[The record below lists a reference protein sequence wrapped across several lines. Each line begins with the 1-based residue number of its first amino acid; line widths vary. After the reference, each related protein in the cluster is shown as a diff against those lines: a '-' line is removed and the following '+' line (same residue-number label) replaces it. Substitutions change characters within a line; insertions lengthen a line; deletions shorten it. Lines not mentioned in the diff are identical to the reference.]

1 MAHSSSMVIKVKYG
15 DSLRRFSAKIVGDE
29 LNFTMDGLRK
39 KILSVFSF
47 GADAELILT
56 YVDEDG
62 DAVTLADDE
71 DLRDAVRQD
80 LNPLR
85 ITVKVTWPRVQQ
97 PHQDLDMGVSEVLRT
112 LPGPLKETLL
122 ILFADLASKASSTE
136 CVQQSVQN
144 LNIGVS
150 QILKTVSKPLAET
163 LVKLSSDLASKAS
176 SSAPCVLLVD
186 HLSKL
191 GLSYLDQLLQTA
203 QPGSSSFNREGG
215 IPESDTAAKEIRD
228 LGISATSKDVQGVRS
243 GHESSERIKPKV
255 TLGSDEVKVCS
266 VDGGSNDKS
275 AENINVTYPGSVS
288 LPNSGKPDFTSHG
301 SRKNELFKKS
311 ILNKTNGKSH
321 LNNPPIHLENNVRKS
336 ASPAISS
343 MVPPYVSNPGELK
356 VEPKPANFGVADPT
370 MDDCVD
376 NRVKSDDLGNTLGP
390 FSTTNPGN
398 CYIPDQHS
406 NSVPTY
412 HNPSFGLVM
421 GNGTAGSQPA
431 AEVGPL
437 GWHISQNNYSA
448 NIFHP
453 GVRCDGCRV
462 YPITGPRFKSKVK
475 MDYDLCSICFGEMG
489 NQSDYIRMDRP
500 AIYRPHNAQGREWN
514 PSLQQQVLR
523 SFEFKPVAGKPDSL
537 FICDVNIFDNTV
549 IAPSTPFTKIW
560 RMKNT
565 GNIPWPKKTQLVWI
579 GGDKM
584 SNELTVEVKI
594 PATGLKVDEELDVT
608 VDFISPKTC
617 GRYASYWRMALP
629 SGQTFGQR
637 FWVVILVDTSLK
649 EFPRENVRDLNLNLP
664 PASSS
669 FAGSEIINVEPVSMV
684 EDDPSGA
691 KNLKKSEKLE
701 LQPNVEQELKF
712 PIDNSLLVGDDL
724 RQAVDE
730 LSGVA
735 DWDPILEALQDM
747 GFHDTE
753 TNKML
758 LKKNNGSIKRVVM
771 DLIAGEKIE

>member
-29 LNFTMDGLRK
+29 VNFTMDGLRK
-39 KILSVFSF
+39 KILSLFSF
-47 GADAELILT
+47 GADAELILI

-85 ITVKVTWPRVQQ
+85 ITVKVNSEKDGHGLNT
-97 PHQDLDMGVSEVLRT
+97 GVSEVLRT

-144 LNIGVS
+144 LNTGVS
-150 QILKTVSKPLAET
+150 QILKTVPKPLAET

-176 SSAPCVLLVD
+176 SSAPGVLIVD

-191 GLSYLDQLLQTA
+191 GLSYLDQLSQAA

-215 IPESDTAAKEIRD
+215 IPESNTAAKENRE

-243 GHESSERIKPKV
+243 GHESSEKINPKV
-255 TLGSDEVKVCS
+255 TLGSDEVKVYS

-275 AENINVTYPGSVS
+275 SENINVTYPHIVS

-301 SRKNELFKKS
+301 SRKNELLVKKS
-311 ILNKTNGKSH
+311 ILNKTNNGR
-321 LNNPPIHLENNVRKS
+321 ES

-343 MVPPYVSNPGELK
+343 IVPPFFANSFDTTKVVSNPGEPK
-356 VEPKPANFGVADPT
+356 VEPKPANFGAADPI

-406 NSVPTY
+406 SSVPTY
-412 HNPSFGLVM
+412 HNPSFGLLM
-421 GNGTAGSQPA
+421 GNGTAASQPA

-437 GWHISQNNYSA
+437 GWNISQNNYSA
-448 NIFHP
+448 NIFHC

-489 NQSDYIRMDRP
+489 NQNDYIRMDRP
-500 AIYRPHNAQGREWN
+500 EIYRPHNVQSRDWN
-514 PSLQQQVLR
+514 QSLQQQVLR
-523 SFEFKPVAGKPDSL
+523 SFEVKPVAEKPDSL
-537 FICDVNIFDNTV
+537 FICDVNILDGTV

-565 GNIPWPKKTQLVWI
+565 GNIVWPKKTQLVWI
-579 GGDKM
+579 AGDKM

-594 PATGLKVDEELDVT
+594 PSTGLKVDEELDVM

-617 GRYASYWRMALP
+617 GRYVSYWRMALP
-629 SGQTFGQR
+629 SGQKFGQR
-637 FWVVILVDTSLK
+637 FWVVILVDSSIK
-649 EFPRENVRDLNLNLP
+649 EFPRENVRDLNLNLNLP
-664 PASSS
+664 PVSSSS
-669 FAGSEIINVEPVSMV
+669 FAGSEIINVEPESMV
-684 EDDPSGA
+684 EDDPSEA
-691 KNLKKSEKLE
+691 KNLKTCEKLE

-724 RQAVDE
+724 GQAVDE
-730 LSGVA
+730 LCGVA
-735 DWDPILEALQDM
+735 DWDPILEELQDM
-747 GFHDTE
+747 GFHDTD